1 MSSYVLQR
9 MFPPLLNKLSDGER
23 NQKNS
28 YLVKETIL
36 GSKFLCQET
45 RLVLYGPNPSD
56 NAALLFQCAVS
67 FAMEGHTVIFITQ
80 EKLMSLPIA
89 VEGSQKPD
97 PRLMKQIIIKYFS
110 NRSSLLLELTQI
122 HSANPAP
129 DIIIVDN
136 LDFYISNP
144 KTNSICQVT
153 AALCAH
159 LIDAATYLASKR
171 AKTEPLSA
179 SLVPTCV
186 LASISTSA
194 SGSFIPSMDVYKKF
208 FPFTFTVTDLEDA
221 NNLKQLQCWIVDEE
235 LPQYV
240 ITVEVTDTIRIKDVM
255 KGSELDADW
264 SQPYESVT

>member
-9 MFPPLLNKLSDGER
+9 MFPPLLNTLSDGER

-28 YLVKETIL
+28 FLVKETIF

-67 FAMEGHTVIFITQ
+67 FAMEGNTVLFITQ

-97 PRLMKQIIIKYFS
+97 PRLMKQIIIKYIQ
-110 NRSSLLLELTQI
+110 LIQHQI
-122 HSANPAP
+122 LSFW
-129 DIIIVDN
+129 ITWT
-136 LDFYISNP
+136 F
-144 KTNSICQVT
+144 
-153 AALCAH
+153 
-159 LIDAATYLASKR
+159 TYLILR

-208 FPFTFTVTDLEDA
+208 FPFTFTLTDLEDA

-264 SQPYESVT
+264 SQAYDSVT

>member
-9 MFPPLLNKLSDGER
+9 MFPPLLNTLSDGER

-28 YLVKETIL
+28 FLVKETIL

-45 RLVLYGPNPSD
+45 RLVLYGPNPRY
-56 NAALLFQCAVS
+56 L
-67 FAMEGHTVIFITQ
+67 
-80 EKLMSLPIA
+80 
-89 VEGSQKPD
+89 
-97 PRLMKQIIIKYFS
+97 S

-179 SLVPTCV
+179 SFVPTCV

-264 SQPYESVT
+264 SQPYDSVT